1 MLAAWGLRR
10 RSSAPSRLLE
20 MLVEKPSVRPCSAPA
35 EQDAL
40 NNTMNQIKKLVT
52 DLEHNAN
59 KINSIVNVIRDVAK
73 HTNLL
78 ALNAAIEAARAGD
91 AGRGFAVVAD
101 EVRALASRTTSATS
115 DIASMVKAI
124 SDETGNAVK
133 GVEKAERESLLETAQ
148 LLAAQEAA
156 RLETRFAGLKA
167 TLYGLKHFIESLKN
181 ARQGPERQAINTVMA
196 AYLRADRDVLAYS
209 CCIEPGALDGR
220 DAEFANTP
228 GHDASG
234 RFIPYWNRGQGSVG
248 LEPLADYDSA
258 GLNDWYE
265 LPRRTGQDVMM
276 EPYDYRVNGRTVR
289 MTSLMVALK
298 FSERFAGTLGADF
311 SLDALQ
317 QDLSQRKP
325 LGVGFLALLSNAASY
340 VTHPDAERLGKS
352 ADDLNAEARQAV
364 KNGKPYVC
372 LEGNDRVRLFAPV
385 ATGVERM
392 PWSLM
397 IGFSLAAALETQ

>member
-1 MLAAWGLRR
+1 
-10 RSSAPSRLLE
+10 
-20 MLVEKPSVRPCSAPA
+20 
-35 EQDAL
+35 
-40 NNTMNQIKKLVT
+40 MNQIKKLVT

-59 KINSIVNVIRDVAK
+59 KINRIVNVIRDVAK

-101 EVRALASRTTSATS
+101 EVRALALRTTTATG
-115 DIASMVKAI
+115 DIAQMVKAI
-124 SDETGNAVK
+124 GDETGNAVK
-133 GVEKAERESLLETAQ
+133 GVEKAERESLLETAR

-156 RLETRFAGLKA
+156 RLETRFAALKA
-167 TLYGLKHFIESLKN
+167 TMYGLKHFIESLKN
-181 ARQGPERQAINTVMA
+181 TRLGPERQAINTVMA

-234 RFIPYWNRGQGSVG
+234 RFIPYWNRGQGQVS
-248 LEPLADYDSA
+248 LEPLADYDKA

-265 LPRRTGQDVMM
+265 LPRRAGQDVMM

-289 MTSLMVALK
+289 MTSLMVVLR
-298 FSERFAGTLGADF
+298 FSGRFAGTLGADF

-317 QDLSQRKP
+317 HDLSQQRP
-325 LGVGFLALLSNAASY
+325 LGVGFLALISNAVCY
-340 VTHPDAERLGKS
+340 VTHPDAERLGKP
-352 ADDLNAEARQAV
+352 ADDLSAEARQAV
-364 KNGKPYVC
+364 KSGKPYLY
-372 LEGNDRVRLFAPV
+372 LEGNDRVRLLAPV

-397 IGFSLAAALETQ
+397 VSFSLAAALEAQ